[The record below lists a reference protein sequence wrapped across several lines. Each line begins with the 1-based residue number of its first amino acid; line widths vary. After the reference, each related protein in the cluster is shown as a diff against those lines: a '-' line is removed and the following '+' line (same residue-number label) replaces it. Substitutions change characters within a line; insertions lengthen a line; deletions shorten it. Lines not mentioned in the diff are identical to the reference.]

1 MRVIAG
7 TFRHKPISGREP
19 ASSGSSSQESS
30 RHSCVTWGNLATF
43 VVGCT
48 IVGTALFLGSRIG
61 GSP

>member
-7 TFRHKPISGREP
+7 TFRRRPFGWHERATSRPER
-19 ASSGSSSQESS
+19 QEESA

-43 VVGCT
+43 VVGCA
-48 IVGTALFLGSRIG
+48 IVGTALFLGSR